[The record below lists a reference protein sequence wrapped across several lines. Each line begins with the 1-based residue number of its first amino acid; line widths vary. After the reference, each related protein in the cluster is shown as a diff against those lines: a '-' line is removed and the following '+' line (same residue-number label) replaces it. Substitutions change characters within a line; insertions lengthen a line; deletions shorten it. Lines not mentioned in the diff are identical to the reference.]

1 MESKA
6 VSLFPMEILLVFFFV
21 SAIMIMIAFIIRHDY
36 TNKGVFEKKKFIGD
50 RISSFKY
57 IPDNIEPMMEI
68 IINGNSY
75 LISGQIKNFQTQQNV
90 FLKKYSHKLC
100 IGFEQSEEDFII
112 RKINDSESGF
122 FEFYK
127 IV

>member
-1 MESKA
+1 MELNDFFPLSIEA
-6 VSLFPMEILLVFFFV
+6 YLFLIIMWIILSGITF
-21 SAIMIMIAFIIRHDY
+21 MIVDDY
-36 TNKGVFEKKKFIGD
+36 TKKGQFERKKFISNK
-50 RISSFKY
+50 ISSFKY
-57 IPDNIEPMMEI
+57 IPDSREPMMEI

-75 LISGQIKNFQTQQNV
+75 LISGQIKNFTTQQNV

-100 IGFEQSEEDFII
+100 LGFGQSDEDFII